1 MNLKSLSNQELS
13 QIKDDIEKE
22 IRERIAA
29 LSQILKRRGRH
40 VDGEN
45 KKVSKTGT

>member
-22 IRERIAA
+22 IHERIAL
-29 LSQILKRRGRH
+29 LSQLLKKRGRH

-45 KKVSKTGT
+45 KKIKQTAT